1 MDVTKQAIAYAFFYL
16 DDEALKVDYGA
27 YTPGAVPAGAI
38 TDTLTKGQ
46 TPMSLCPLALPNGAA
61 FQESFRRHRLIYLGT
76 RLCLTADNF

>member
-46 TPMSLCPLALPNGAA
+46 TPMSLCALALA
-61 FQESFRRHRLIYLGT
+61 
-76 RLCLTADNF
+76 